1 MVTLQLLKGLHPGTY
16 LASELQKRKIKPGQL
31 ALSIGEYPQT
41 LSAIM
46 KGRRAMNTP
55 LSLKLEQTLGL
66 SEGFLMTLQVY
77 HEIKKQKETLN
88 KKSQPDLSKFRK
100 SLFWDTRLEN
110 IDWIAQKNAV
120 IERIMQRGNTQEQ
133 EEIKRFY
140 ESFELNQWSKKQNQ
154 KMKNKSWGHG

>member
-1 MVTLQLLKGLHPGTY
+1 METIELLKGLHPGAY
-16 LASELQKRKIKPGQL
+16 LASELQKRKIRPGQL

-46 KGRRAMNTP
+46 KGRRAMNTS

-77 HEIKKQKETLN
+77 HEIKKEKEALN
-88 KKSQPDLSKFRK
+88 KKSQPDLKKLRK
-100 SLFWDTRLEN
+100 SIFWDTRLEN

-120 IERIMQRGNTQEQ
+120 IERIIQRGNAQEQ

-140 ESFELNQWSKKQNQ
+140 GSKYFNRWIKQLQQN
-154 KMKNKSWGHG
+154 